1 MATNE
6 QIEAYLI
13 ETEMPFEQVNEGLWL
28 INDETDNIENI
39 VVYHSEPVVTFRVKL
54 AEAPDTG
61 RLELFTRLLQLN
73 AESMVAGAYG
83 LEEESVVIV
92 DTLQSENLDFNEFQA
107 SIDAIAMAVREH
119 YEEIRE
125 LLPKDDGNDEGDSQ

>member
-1 MATNE
+1 MTRMATNE

-39 VVYHSEPVVTFRVKL
+39 VVYHTEPVLTFRVKL
-54 AEAPDTG
+54 VEAPKTG

-83 LEEESVVIV
+83 LEEDNVVIV
-92 DTLQSENLDFNEFQA
+92 DTLQSENMDFNEFQA
-107 SIDAIAMAVREH
+107 SLDAIAMAVREH
-119 YEEIRE
+119 YEEIKE
-125 LLPKDDGNDEGDSQ
+125 IINTDEDETGD

>member
-39 VVYHSEPVVTFRVKL
+39 VVYHTEPVLTFRVKL
-54 AEAPDTG
+54 VEAPKTG
-61 RLELFTRLLQLN
+61 RLELFTRLLHLN

-83 LEEESVVIV
+83 LEEDNVVIV
-92 DTLQSENLDFNEFQA
+92 DTLQSENMDFNEFQA
-107 SIDAIAMAVREH
+107 SLDAIAMAVREH
-119 YEEIRE
+119 YEEIKA
-125 LLPKDDGNDEGDSQ
+125 LINSDEDESGE

>member
-13 ETEMPFEQVNEGLWL
+13 ETEMPFEQVSEGLWL

-125 LLPKDDGNDEGDSQ
+125 LLPKDDGTDEGDSQ

>member
-39 VVYHSEPVVTFRVKL
+39 VVYHTEPVLTFRVKL
-54 AEAPDTG
+54 VEAPEKG

-83 LEEESVVIV
+83 LEEDNVVIV

-107 SIDAIAMAVREH
+107 SLDAIAMAVREH
-119 YEEIRE
+119 YEEIKG
-125 LLPKDDGNDEGDSQ
+125 LIPSKDDDSEE

>member
-39 VVYHSEPVVTFRVKL
+39 VVYHTEPVLTFRVKL
-54 AEAPDTG
+54 VEAPKTG

-83 LEEESVVIV
+83 LEEDNVVIV
-92 DTLQSENLDFNEFQA
+92 DTLQSENMDFNEFQA
-107 SIDAIAMAVREH
+107 SLDAIAMAVREH
-119 YEEIRE
+119 YEEIKE
-125 LLPKDDGNDEGDSQ
+125 IINTDEDETGD

>member
-1 MATNE
+1 MATND

-39 VVYHSEPVVTFRVKL
+39 VVYHTEPVLTFRVKL
-54 AEAPDTG
+54 VEAPQTG

-83 LEEESVVIV
+83 LEEDNVVIV
-92 DTLQSENLDFNEFQA
+92 DTLQSENMDFNEFQA
-107 SIDAIAMAVREH
+107 SLDAIAMAVREH
-119 YEEIRE
+119 YKEIKGIIETGEEE
-125 LLPKDDGNDEGDSQ
+125 SDG